1 MTEQNSERRR
11 FSRVD
16 FFTQAYLCD
25 SNGRVPCQICDV
37 SLQGALVAIPAEYA
51 DVSLVTPLTLDIP
64 LNQDDDLSIQMTVR
78 VAHERE
84 GVMGLLCD
92 SIDLDSISH
101 LRRLVELNLG
111 DASALE
117 REFPAL
123 QHTDQAQD

>member
-1 MTEQNSERRR
+1 MSEQPSDRRR

-16 FFTQAYLCD
+16 FFSQAYLCD
-25 SNGRVPCQICDV
+25 SNGRVPCQVCDV

-51 DVSLVTPLTLDIP
+51 DVSLVTPLTLEIP
-64 LNQDDDLSIQMTVR
+64 LGDEDDVVIRMTVR

-123 QHTDQAQD
+123 QHSDE

>member
-1 MTEQNSERRR
+1 MSEQHSDRRR

-16 FFTQAYLCD
+16 FFSQAYLCD
-25 SNGRVPCQICDV
+25 SNGRVPCQVCDV

-51 DVSLVTPLTLDIP
+51 DVSLVTPLTLEIP
-64 LNQDDDLSIQMTVR
+64 LGDEDDVVIRMTVR

-123 QHTDQAQD
+123 RHSDE

>member
-1 MTEQNSERRR
+1 MSDQHSNRRR

-16 FFTQAYLCD
+16 FFAQAYLCD
-25 SNGRVPCQICDV
+25 SNGRIPCQICDV

-51 DVSLVTPLTLDIP
+51 DVSLVTPLTLEIP
-64 LNQDDDLSIQMTVR
+64 LGDEDEVVIRMTVR

-123 QHTDQAQD
+123 QHSNDDN